1 MGMEVNMSPEVIF
14 AKLDSLDNK
23 GADEKIE
30 ASIWNKFADIA
41 GGKHIKNE
49 INKSDALK
57 SISSYLAKATD
68 EIKQNI
74 KAFIWTES
82 LITETMTPEQ
92 KELHNMSD
100 KDLKNKYEEL
110 SQQFIKTKSSAGM
123 SYKEARFKLGE
134 LWSRVARASI
144 TPLASDSKLDEK
156 QLQYLEKGI
165 KTYFPEYIEDFYAAK
180 ETIEEFENTDP
191 EFSNKYEHFTQVERE
206 YRMRFDKNVPK
217 GSILELAEKLN
228 EKYSIKSKS

>member
-57 SISSYLAKATD
+57 SISSYLTKATD

-74 KAFIWTES
+74 QAFIWKES

-123 SYKEARFKLGE
+123 SYKEARYKLWE
-134 LWSRVARASI
+134 LWDRVANAQLN
-144 TPLASDSKLDEK
+144 PLPFDSKLDKK
-156 QLQYLEKGI
+156 QLQYLENGI
-165 KTYFPEYIEDFYAAK
+165 KAYFPEYIEDFYAAK

-191 EFSNKYEHFTQVERE
+191 EFENKYEYFKLVENE
-206 YRMRFDKNVPK
+206 YRLRFNKKQK
-217 GSILELAEKLN
+217 GS
-228 EKYSIKSKS
+228 